1 MFFQC
6 GHALL
11 LVKHV
16 GIDLITE
23 GKYAFLKL
31 VVFLFHFPTFDGDV
45 NKEKNLLSCK
55 SCLKGST
62 TSPLAVLE
70 GCANSCGGGG
80 ANRHALCL
88 EGAAPCDGQGKLVLY
103 AITHP
108 VFNCW

>member
-1 MFFQC
+1 MFFQS

-45 NKEKNLLSCK
+45 NKKKICFSVK
-55 SCLKGST
+55 
-62 TSPLAVLE
+62 V
-70 GCANSCGGGG
+70 
-80 ANRHALCL
+80 
-88 EGAAPCDGQGKLVLY
+88 V
-103 AITHP
+103 
-108 VFNCW
+108 